1 MSEIEDLKQQLATKT
16 RQLDTA
22 IMLLVDAQILNQEQ
36 SRARNVL
43 LKEFELSAN
52 TIGEVIHKW
61 KDKK

>member
-1 MSEIEDLKQQLATKT
+1 MSEIDDLKQQLATKT

>member
-1 MSEIEDLKQQLATKT
+1 MSEIDDLKQQLTNKT